1 MRLWLYWEELS
12 PGAWEVLCQML
23 SGAVIKGEPEDWE
36 FGSPRWQAVHF
47 CGVLKHVFSGDVH
60 EASQR
65 PLPPISCCCSG
76 GHYRALSLNLA
87 TVGDKE
93 DLWVMILPP
102 SYLCLSGQGFP
113 PC

>member
-1 MRLWLYWEELS
+1 
-12 PGAWEVLCQML
+12 ML

-36 FGSPRWQAVHF
+36 FGSPHWQAVHF
-47 CGVLKHVFSGDVH
+47 YGVLKHVFSGDVH

-65 PLPPISCCCSG
+65 PLPPISCCRSG

-102 SYLCLSGQGFP
+102 RFSPLLIGSYVCGICLFLRMCSSACALVEARG
-113 PC
+113 